1 MLKIGRSSMKRKL
14 ENLWSGRREKISE
27 AAFLTKQYLKLI
39 QVLVY
44 AETND
49 IPLAPVLLLLEDNV
63 ETRKKMQGYSRRIL
77 SERI

>member
-1 MLKIGRSSMKRKL
+1 MKRKL

>member
-1 MLKIGRSSMKRKL
+1 MKRKL

-63 ETRKKMQGYSRRIL
+63 ETRKKMQGYSRRML